1 MLVYSFTAWGLN
13 KVWSGEDIVRARR
26 VLTGADAMIVGRTN
40 KTENRFMDKNGLF
53 LCRSFF
59 ALSNFLI

>member
-1 MLVYSFTAWGLN
+1 MLVCSFTAWGLN

-40 KTENRFMDKNGLF
+40 KNGKQ
-53 LCRSFF
+53 
-59 ALSNFLI
+59 IYG